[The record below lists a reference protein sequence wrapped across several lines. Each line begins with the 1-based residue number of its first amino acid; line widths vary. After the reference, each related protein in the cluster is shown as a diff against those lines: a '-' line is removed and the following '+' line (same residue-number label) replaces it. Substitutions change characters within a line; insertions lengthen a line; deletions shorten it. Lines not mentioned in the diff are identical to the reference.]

1 MCLIFFLPIIVLIMI
16 LVRLD
21 SKGNPIFFQKRVGRN
36 GAVFTIFKIRT
47 LYVKHFG
54 IIAEQNE
61 PSEERIT
68 RIGKHLRR
76 SKLDE
81 LPQLLNIVLGQMS
94 FVGPRPI
101 AYEYWKLIDAPAER
115 LAVKPGLTGLTQVSG
130 NLQLPWEDR
139 IWLDVWYVRNWAIR
153 LDIKILLLTVL
164 TLIKGEQPHKK
175 NSNCTISCQAGKN
188 DQTEHRRDVG
198 FNEKRRNLHCLG

>member
-1 MCLIFFLPIIVLIMI
+1 MFLFKSILDVLIGFVCLIFCIPIIVLIMI

-47 LYVKHFG
+47 LYVEHFG

-61 PSEERIT
+61 PSENRIT

-139 IWLDVWYVRNWAIR
+139 IWLDVWYVRNWSIR
-153 LDIKILLLTVL
+153 LDIKILLLTL
-164 TLIKGEQPHKK
+164 HTLIKGEQPYKK
-175 NSNCTISCQAGKN
+175 NFKLHDQLPSWKKRSN
-188 DQTEHRRDVG
+188 
-198 FNEKRRNLHCLG
+198 